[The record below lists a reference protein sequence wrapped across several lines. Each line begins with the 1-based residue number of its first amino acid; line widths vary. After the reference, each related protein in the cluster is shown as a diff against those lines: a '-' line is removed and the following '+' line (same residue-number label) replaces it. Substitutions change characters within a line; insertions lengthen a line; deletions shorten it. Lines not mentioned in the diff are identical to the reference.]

1 MSDLEGRAPDILDL
15 VAAPE
20 ARECQLY
27 GRRGEPEPCDNQAD
41 WLFVYDGRTGDETV
55 PRNALACDECFNA
68 PVETDGGLVG
78 QWPSADRVVTVS
90 NGGDSATV
98 PADAEAVVVTDGID
112 ATSYHRPQHD
122 DVIATACN
130 PERGALRIARDA
142 AEAMGLHACTHHC
155 CYGSQEVGR

>member
-1 MSDLEGRAPDILDL
+1 MASERPAG
-15 VAAPE
+15 V
-20 ARECQLY
+20 
-27 GRRGEPEPCDNQAD
+27 
-41 WLFVYDGRTGDETV
+41 T
-55 PRNALACDECFNA
+55 
-68 PVETDGGLVG
+68 G
-78 QWPSADRVVTVS
+78 QWPSADQVVTVS

-142 AEAMGLHACTHHC
+142 AEAMGLHPCTHHC